1 MKKKLIYL
9 YFLLTSITFS
19 QYDFGAGMGLQ
30 FFSSPDLNDYVNSN
44 FAGADEMPSFSTSAD
59 FFAEFG
65 YNISEKYQ
73 ISLNYNHNIYSFN
86 TNSGLGIYDIQLAK
100 HEPSILA
107 YYQIQ
112 GIGYKFKLGGG
123 VGYRYAEV
131 EEKQPGTLE
140 KINYSSSGFGIMAKA
155 QGDTRLGGNFY
166 ALISGEIRYDL
177 HGDITTITPNV
188 KFNLSSFGIALKL
201 GVVYYL

>member
-1 MKKKLIYL
+1 MKKKIIYL
-9 YFLLTSITFS
+9 YFLLTSISFS
-19 QYDFGAGMGLQ
+19 QYDFGAGMGLH
-30 FFSSPDLNDYVNSN
+30 FFSSPDLSDYINSN
-44 FAGADEMPSFSTSAD
+44 FAGADEMPTFSASAD
-59 FFAEFG
+59 FFAECG
-65 YNISEKYQ
+65 YNISESFQ

-100 HEPSILA
+100 HEPSILG

-112 GIGYKFKLGGG
+112 GSGYKLKLGGG

-140 KINYSSSGFGIMAKA
+140 KINYSSSGFGLMAKA
-155 QGDTRLGGNFY
+155 QGDTKLGGNFY
-166 ALISGEIRYDL
+166 ALISGEIRYDI
-177 HGDITTITPNV
+177 HGDITTITRNV
-188 KFNLSSFGIALKL
+188 KFNLSSYGIALKL